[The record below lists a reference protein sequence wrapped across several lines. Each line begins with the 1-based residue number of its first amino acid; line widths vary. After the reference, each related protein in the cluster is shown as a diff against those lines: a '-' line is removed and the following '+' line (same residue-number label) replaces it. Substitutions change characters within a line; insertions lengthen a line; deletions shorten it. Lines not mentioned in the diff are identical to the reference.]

1 MLILGID
8 PGSIYCG
15 YGCIETDGKRIKHVI
30 SGRISLSK
38 SDPLAVRLKN
48 LYSSL
53 EDVIAQCSPDVSA
66 VEQVF
71 FAKSVKSA
79 LSLGQA
85 RGVVLAA
92 LAATGMP
99 VYEYSAL
106 EVKKSVVGYGRAEKV
121 QVQKMVTMLLALK
134 HNPGQDDADALAVAI
149 CHAHNRKG
157 LNGEG

>member
-15 YGCIETDGKRIKHVI
+15 YGCIETDGKRIKHVA

-48 LYSSL
+48 LYKSL
-53 EDVIAQCSPDVSA
+53 EEMISEHSPDVSA
-66 VEQVF
+66 VEQIF

-85 RGVVLAA
+85 RGVALAA

-121 QVQKMVTMLLALK
+121 QVHKMVTMLLALK
-134 HNPGQDDADALAVAI
+134 HEPGQDDADALAVAI
-149 CHAHNRKG
+149 CHAHNH
-157 LNGEG
+157 